1 MKKITILG
9 STGSVGR
16 QTLEVV
22 ENLDD
27 QIKIVALT
35 ANSSV
40 EKLARQARKFNA
52 QYAVLK
58 AKDKAEELKYKLN
71 DLETKVLTGL
81 PGLIEVATR
90 EEVDLVINAVVG
102 AIGVQPTI
110 KAIEAGKNIGIA
122 NKETLVTAGEV
133 VTAKAEKN
141 NIRLLP
147 LDSEHNAIFQALQ
160 GEEQKTVN
168 KIILTASGG
177 PFRTASGQDLE
188 QVTVKK
194 ALDHP
199 NWDMGGKITIDSATL
214 MNKGLEVIEAR
225 WLFDLE
231 FDKIETVVHP
241 QSIIHSLVEFNDHS
255 MLAELGVPDMKVPI
269 QYVLTYP
276 DRKPNQL
283 ESLDLAEVGKLTFEE
298 PKTDL
303 FPCLKYAYQ
312 AGKQGGSMPAVL
324 NAANEVAVHKFLQ
337 NKLKFVAIPQVVKQV
352 MDNHNLITN
361 PSLTEIL
368 EADQWAR
375 TEAEKVGDKVC

>member
-361 PSLTEIL
+361 PSLIEIL